1 MQNAICGQYSRLAA
15 MLTATA
21 SGNSDSFNGRND
33 DNSHATR
40 VNGRSARLPD
50 DGRLKWLL
58 AAVKLPAASF

>member
-1 MQNAICGQYSRLAA
+1 